1 MILFALAAAAW
12 HWLLQMSVENRSG
25 ISFVKEPLPI
35 STMVTHPE
43 SREPSS
49 FRKVSKPLME
59 KKRRARINVS
69 LEQLKTLLEKNYSQN
84 IRKRKLEKAD
94 ILELT
99 VKYLKAL
106 QNSVQGAT
114 IFRSSEYQAG
124 FRNCLNSVSQF
135 LLKSE
140 ECGGLIGHLSLVKDQ
155 SLMLQTSCFSTKNS
169 SPIPTVVSPPANV
182 ARPNTWS
189 HQPHKVTSPCPE
201 PAEPVCSSKQPAL
214 SIAHSPVFLTPS
226 ISNCP
231 VQNVWRP
238 W

>member
-1 MILFALAAAAW
+1 
-12 HWLLQMSVENRSG
+12 
-25 ISFVKEPLPI
+25 
-35 STMVTHPE
+35 MVTHPE

-69 LEQLKTLLEKNYSQN
+69 LEQLKTLLERNYSQN

-99 VKYLKAL
+99 VKYMKTL
-106 QNSVQGAT
+106 QNSVQGAQV
-114 IFRSSEYQAG
+114 FRSSEYQAG

-140 ECGGLIGHLSLVKDQ
+140 ECGGHIGHLSLVKDP
-155 SLMLQTSCFSTKNS
+155 SLMLPASCFSTKNS
-169 SPIPTVVSPPANV
+169 SPIPTIASSPANV
-182 ARPNTWS
+182 AHPSTWS
-189 HQPHKVTSPCPE
+189 HQPNKVKSPSHE
-201 PAEPVCSSKQPAL
+201 PAHSPSRPKQPAL
-214 SIAHSPVFLTPS
+214 SITHSPVFLN
-226 ISNCP
+226 SNSSHHP
-231 VQNVWRP
+231 VHNMWRP